1 MAKFSP
7 GPLAG
12 QISGSIGGS
21 TYSHNRYGPYI
32 RRRAVPVT
40 STTEAAMNAKSR
52 LGNTSQAWQALTA
65 AQKLAWKA
73 WGDYNPTIDALGNAQ
88 PLAGNVAYIQ
98 LNTRLLQAGQSQI
111 STPPIIPAPP
121 SLASLVQE
129 CDIGA
134 GDCDLTFTATPLGAG
149 LMLRI
154 RAAVVNSGGIKYVRN
169 LMRVVGFSAA
179 AQASPFDHQ
188 SLVEAVFGTL
198 VVGQW
203 VHVLVD
209 VLDTATGQV
218 SAALKDVTQVTT
230 T

>member
-1 MAKFSP
+1 MAKYSP

-40 STTEAAMNAKSR
+40 STSEDALNAKAR
-52 LGNTSQAWQALTA
+52 FGGTSQAWQALTA
-65 AQKLAWKA
+65 PEKLAWAA
-73 WGDYNPTIDALGNAQ
+73 WGQYNPVIDSLGMAQ

-98 LNTRLLQAGQSQI
+98 LNTRLLQAGEAEI
-111 STPPIIPAPP
+111 SVPPIIPAPL
-121 SLASLVQE
+121 SLATLVQD
-129 CDIGA
+129 CDIGV
-134 GDCDLTFTATPLGAG
+134 GDCDLTYTATPLAAG

-154 RAAVVNSGGIKYVRN
+154 RAAVVNSEGIKYVRN

-188 SLVEAVFGTL
+188 ALIEAKFGTL
-198 VVGQW
+198 IVGQT

-209 VLDTATGQV
+209 VLDTATGLV
-218 SAALKDVTQVTT
+218 SAALKDVTIVTT